1 MGNSL
6 YSIAGFASVVAVA
19 AWVLF
24 LTSPAPDS
32 ETVRVADAVVA
43 GIATACVILVMIVA
57 WGERGGH
64 ARTGRGEFLASGE
77 PKPPADP
84 PQPAGRKGVRRL

>member
-43 GIATACVILVMIVA
+43 GIATACVILVMIVG
-57 WGERGGH
+57 WGDRGGH
-64 ARTGRGEFLASGE
+64 ARTGRRERVHRVQAEPERAELARRGF
-77 PKPPADP
+77 
-84 PQPAGRKGVRRL
+84 RRL